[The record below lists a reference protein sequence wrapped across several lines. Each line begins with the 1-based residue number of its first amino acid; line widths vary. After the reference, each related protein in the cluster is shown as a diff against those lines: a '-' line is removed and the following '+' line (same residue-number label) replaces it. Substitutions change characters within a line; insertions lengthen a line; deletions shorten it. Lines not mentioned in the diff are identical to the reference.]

1 MTDEIMAYE
10 PRKLQNPG
18 VIEAFGAAVMAVGVR
33 RVAGKL
39 RKAESTLYGEMN
51 PDGDQKKFKL
61 GVDDAIEATLIMRG
75 LGHLDCSLPAGDS
88 EASA

>member
-39 RKAESTLYGEMN
+39 RKAESTLYGE
-51 PDGDQKKFKL
+51 L
-61 GVDDAIEATLIMRG
+61 
-75 LGHLDCSLPAGDS
+75 CSIPSWAAAPPELRLFSLAENS
-88 EASA
+88 SASS